1 MRRHAPIVLILAIA
15 ALARYWAIDFC
26 LPSLLCR
33 PDEEAVAAVSTAI
46 FNRDFSPTF
55 FDWPHLF
62 MYEVALGM
70 VPLFKIG
77 RWFGW
82 YRSEAH
88 YLQMMVL
95 DPQHVFLTARILSAA
110 AGTAS
115 VWVLHRI
122 GRRLYGET
130 AGLIAALFLA
140 LAFLHVRD
148 SHFGVTD
155 ITAVF
160 LVLVSFLFTV
170 RFANG
175 GLGGLRSWGLAALFA
190 GFATST
196 KYNAAIIA
204 APLLWAIVARRD
216 ATPLTARL
224 IRAALVP
231 AIMFLAFFM
240 TSPFAVIDYAQTLKS
255 LSEISSHLAV
265 AHSVNLGR
273 GWIVHLTS
281 TLRYGLGLPLLI
293 TGIAGLLVAIAKGW
307 REGVMVAIFPI
318 TYYLVIGS
326 GYTTFARYILPV
338 VPFVCLAA
346 AALSTWLPALAGRSA
361 GRVAWLL
368 AILLIAPSAWSTF
381 QFDRL
386 LARTDTRVL
395 AENWVIA
402 HYPDGA
408 QIGEMGRGS
417 TKLHFVPPQPGI
429 PSSYRSL
436 AVDEDPGEP
445 DILVVP
451 TSLFDPTAQI
461 SAPAALLKGRYT
473 LAETIRAHELSSKD
487 VIYDWQDE
495 FYLPLTGFEKIDRP
509 GPNYEIYVKR

>member
-1 MRRHAPIVLILAIA
+1 
-15 ALARYWAIDFC
+15 
-26 LPSLLCR
+26 
-33 PDEEAVAAVSTAI
+33 
-46 FNRDFSPTF
+46 
-55 FDWPHLF
+55 
-62 MYEVALGM
+62 
-70 VPLFKIG
+70 
-77 RWFGW
+77 
-82 YRSEAH
+82 
-88 YLQMMVL
+88 MMVL
-95 DPQHVFLTARILSAA
+95 DPQYVFLTARILSAA

-160 LVLVSFLFTV
+160 LIQVSFLFV
-170 RFANG
+170 IRYWLSQRDREWVAAAFIG
-175 GLGGLRSWGLAALFA
+175 GL
-190 GFATST
+190 ATST
-196 KYNAAIIA
+196 KYNAAIVA
-204 APLLWAIVARRD
+204 LPLLWAILTRTVDAPLARR
-216 ATPLTARL
+216 LGQV
-224 IRAALVP
+224 ALVP

-255 LSEISSHLAV
+255 LGEISSHLAV

-273 GWIVHLTS
+273 GWIVHLTT

-293 TGIAGLLVAIAKGW
+293 GGIAGVFFTIVKGW
-307 REGVMVAIFPI
+307 REGVMVASFPI
-318 TYYLVIGS
+318 AYYLVIGS

-338 VPFVCLAA
+338 VPFLCLAA
-346 AALSTWLPALAGRSA
+346 AAMSTWLPAFLSAVAPSAKAEAGRSA
-361 GRVAWLL
+361 WLL
-368 AILLIAPSAWSTF
+368 ALVIVAPSAWSTF

-473 LAETIRAHELSSKD
+473 LAETIRAHDLSSKD

-495 FYLPLTGFEKIDRP
+495 FYLPLTGFAAIGRP
-509 GPNYEIYVKR
+509 GPNYEIFARRSIANR